1 MAEKQSQ
8 PQIEIAID
16 VPQISCHSIIL
27 PHLEASIIEKP
38 PSSVL
43 SKFHAG
49 YFRISLSLCS
59 QALLWKTLGDPA
71 DDPHA
76 FRQVFSMLPPTAF
89 SLLWSLALFTLLSQ
103 SLLYILRCLFRFELV
118 KKEFFHPVGVN
129 YLFAPWISWLLLLQS
144 SPFLAPSSILY
155 QTLCCAFVVPV
166 LVLDVKLYGQ
176 WFTKGPWLLWT
187 MANPTSQ
194 ISVIGNL
201 VGAMTAARMG
211 WTESAVFM
219 FSLGIIHYLVLFVT
233 LYQRLSGSNSLPEML
248 TPTFFLFIAA
258 PSMASLAWDSI
269 SGRLDVASKML
280 FFLSLF
286 LFFSLVCRPTL
297 FERSMRKFSIA
308 WWAYSFPLTVLAL
321 ASTEYAKE
329 VTGSIAHTL
338 MLLLTVVSVFVTFAL
353 MVITALSSSNIMFSR
368 KLTNPVQSPAIITS
382 TTTTTT

>member
-1 MAEKQSQ
+1 MTTPTLKNLPNSKMAEKQSQ

-16 VPQISCHSIIL
+16 VNQISCRSTTL

-59 QALLWKTLGDPA
+59 QALMWKTLGDPV

-89 SLLWSLALFTLLSQ
+89 ALLWSLALFTLLSQ
-103 SLLYILRCLFRFELV
+103 SVLYILRCLFRFQLV

-144 SPFLAPSSILY
+144 SPFISPSSILC

-201 VGAMTAARMG
+201 VGAMAAARMD

-248 TPTFFLFIAA
+248 TPTFFMFIAA
-258 PSMASLAWDSI
+258 PSMASLAWCSI

-286 LFFSLVCRPTL
+286 LFFSLVTHL
-297 FERSMRKFSIA
+297 LE
-308 WWAYSFPLTVLAL
+308 YPLRII
-321 ASTEYAKE
+321 Y
-329 VTGSIAHTL
+329 
-338 MLLLTVVSVFVTFAL
+338 
-353 MVITALSSSNIMFSR
+353 MFN
-368 KLTNPVQSPAIITS
+368 L
-382 TTTTTT
+382 